1 MAVSEVTSTLAQQD
15 TRRRDLRTGVYIGVL
30 AALLIASAVAV
41 NRARDS
47 AEGYATNANN
57 LWTFF
62 MQKEMRRTFFSIFSD
77 NLKLTLAAQPDMPAD
92 VRQKFE
98 ATIQDYQKTIARLR
112 SEPETGEGSEQLA
125 ERAKHSEQSRI
136 TEIKRRT
143 QFEYA
148 RSLYQMSIVIAVTA
162 LISGSSL
169 VLYLSCIPALF
180 GFLMLLVASF
190 SPHLLT

>member
-1 MAVSEVTSTLAQQD
+1 MAVSEVTSTFVDQD

-30 AALLIASAVAV
+30 AALLIASSVGV

-47 AEGYATNANN
+47 AASYSTEASN

-62 MQKEMRRTFFSIFSD
+62 QQKTMRRTFFIMFSD

-98 ATIQDYQKTIARLR
+98 ATIRDYQKTIERYR

-125 ERAKHSEQSRI
+125 ERAKHSEEARNKQIILEPISSTPVRH
-136 TEIKRRT
+136 IKCR
-143 QFEYA
+143 
-148 RSLYQMSIVIAVTA
+148 
-162 LISGSSL
+162 SSL
-169 VLYLSCIPALF
+169 P
-180 GFLMLLVASF
+180 
-190 SPHLLT
+190 